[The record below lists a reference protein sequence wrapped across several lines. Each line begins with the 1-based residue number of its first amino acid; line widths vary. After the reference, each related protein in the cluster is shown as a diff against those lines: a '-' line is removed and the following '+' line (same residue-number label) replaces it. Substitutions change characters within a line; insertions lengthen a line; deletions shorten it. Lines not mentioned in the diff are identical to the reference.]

1 MDGTTVPGA
10 MPNGGTGIAAP
21 TIKLSGLR
29 FTATADLSETYT
41 TNALG
46 IPNSFLAGYSGS
58 DLITTVGLSLGLH
71 DHTPRLDADLG
82 YSLAGLIYANN
93 SSYDRL
99 FHNLNALASAV
110 LIPNR
115 LFFRAS
121 AFATPTLINGF
132 GPQAAAASNSGIRD
146 AYGYTVSPDLT
157 FRFGQFA
164 RSETTLTQSSVFF
177 AEPNGTIINQT
188 IPGIPNVPDH
198 VMTYGATES
207 ISSGPD
213 FYRLNW
219 ILAGNAA
226 KTTEPGLEF
235 TSASGTG
242 NLRYAF
248 SRAIIVTGLFGYETF
263 ISNQNLS
270 QTVSGPIALGG
281 VQLNPIKDFQL
292 TAQAG
297 WQYNSPSYQGSLF
310 YQIGAFTSLVG
321 SFSDT
326 VTSPASR
333 FTGNLGNLGV
343 NGTGDFFNTNFQVNP
358 ATPPS
363 SVSSVSAFNPT
374 PIDGTAI
381 TTSIVRYR
389 SGALSLVHISGRTQY
404 RLTGF
409 HTDYDTL
416 TRLTPGFIS
425 PQGTSTGV
433 DTAIS
438 RTMTPRLTGTI
449 DASFT
454 SAHDIGIKYNLY
466 QGSFNLNYLL
476 SPVMQIY
483 FLAGYSHRTSG
494 AALTALSPLSAD
506 YSEAHITVGL
516 HRQFY

>member
-1 MDGTTVPGA
+1 
-10 MPNGGTGIAAP
+10 
-21 TIKLSGLR
+21 
-29 FTATADLSETYT
+29 
-41 TNALG
+41 
-46 IPNSFLAGYSGS
+46 
-58 DLITTVGLSLGLH
+58 
-71 DHTPRLDADLG
+71 
-82 YSLAGLIYANN
+82 
-93 SSYDRL
+93 
-99 FHNLNALASAV
+99 
-110 LIPNR
+110 
-115 LFFRAS
+115 
-121 AFATPTLINGF
+121 
-132 GPQAAAASNSGIRD
+132 
-146 AYGYTVSPDLT
+146 
-157 FRFGQFA
+157 
-164 RSETTLTQSSVFF
+164 
-177 AEPNGTIINQT
+177 
-188 IPGIPNVPDH
+188 
-198 VMTYGATES
+198 MTYGATES

-235 TSASGTG
+235 TSATGTG
-242 NLRYAF
+242 NLRYAI

-263 ISNQNLS
+263 TSNQNLS

-297 WQYNSPSYQGSLF
+297 WQFNSPSYQGSLF

-326 VTSPASR
+326 VTSPALR
-333 FTGNLGNLGV
+333 ITGNLGSLGV
-343 NGTGDFFNTNFQVNP
+343 NSAGDFYNTNFQVNP

-374 PIDGTAI
+374 PIDGSPI

-389 SGALSLVHISGRTQY
+389 SGTLSLVHISGRTQY
-404 RLTGF
+404 RMTGF

-416 TRLTPGFIS
+416 TQFTPGLFAPGFIS

-433 DTAIS
+433 DFAIS
-438 RTMTPRLTGTI
+438 RTMTPRLTGTVE
-449 DASFT
+449 ATYT
-454 SAHDIGIKYNLY
+454 SAHENGIGYNLY
-466 QGSFNLNYLL
+466 QSSFNLNYLL
-476 SPVMQIY
+476 SPVMQVY
-483 FLAGYSHRTSG
+483 FLAGYSHRSSG